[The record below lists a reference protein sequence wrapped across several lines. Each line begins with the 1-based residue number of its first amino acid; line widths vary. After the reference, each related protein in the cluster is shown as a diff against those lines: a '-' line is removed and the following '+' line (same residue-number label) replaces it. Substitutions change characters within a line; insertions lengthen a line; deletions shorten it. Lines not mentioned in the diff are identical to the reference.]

1 MTYGESRL
9 DQQNFMID
17 QQFKN
22 TLTNQYATYLSI
34 LDHARKNEACKIA
47 FGDSWEDILASD
59 SIHAAPLVAK
69 FIADKALSRRT
80 VN

>member
-1 MTYGESRL
+1 MRDLQGGMTYGESRL

-34 LDHARKNEACKIA
+34 L
-47 FGDSWEDILASD
+47 ASD